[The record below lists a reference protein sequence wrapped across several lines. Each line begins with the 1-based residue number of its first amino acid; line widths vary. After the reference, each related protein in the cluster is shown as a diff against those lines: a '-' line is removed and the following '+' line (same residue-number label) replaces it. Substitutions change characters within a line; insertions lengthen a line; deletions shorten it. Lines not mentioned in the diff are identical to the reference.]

1 VRRRFGCDSLAT
13 TVLHGD
19 HGSRIKHSRS
29 VGDEDIVDHYS
40 AMFAIKSSQIDT
52 GYTDHLEPLQ
62 NLLARAAKV
71 TPPVTEDQVY
81 LLDKRYGAM
90 QKRVID
96 KAMWMRM

>member
-1 VRRRFGCDSLAT
+1 
-13 TVLHGD
+13 
-19 HGSRIKHSRS
+19 
-29 VGDEDIVDHYS
+29 
-40 AMFAIKSSQIDT
+40 MFAIKGPQIDA

-62 NLLARAAKV
+62 NLLARSAKV